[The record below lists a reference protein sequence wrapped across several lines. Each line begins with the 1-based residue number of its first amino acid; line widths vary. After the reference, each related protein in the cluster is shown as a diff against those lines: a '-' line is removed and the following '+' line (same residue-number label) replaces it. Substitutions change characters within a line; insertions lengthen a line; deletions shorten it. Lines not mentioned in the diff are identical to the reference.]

1 MARSRLRL
9 NSLLGVAS
17 LCVLAGCETTSSPPT
32 TSSGGS
38 VAPEPFAR
46 VEEAPAPSL
55 APPPAPPV
63 RPSAG
68 RLWLPDGCTA
78 EQGEDGFSVSCP
90 EGGLEVRW
98 AQGPPPPERL
108 DSWTQERIDSLRSHG
123 VPMVLVGLPQCTVQ
137 DEPVDCKRLLGRSAE
152 GVEETMF
159 LAVGPSPDGG
169 AVEVNCYWNKRA
181 DENSFQSLCQQ
192 VLRRI

>member
-1 MARSRLRL
+1 MSSLAARRPQARQPLLPGLRR
-9 NSLLGVAS
+9 
-17 LCVLAGCETTSSPPT
+17 
-32 TSSGGS
+32 
-38 VAPEPFAR
+38 AR
-46 VEEAPAPSL
+46 VVREGRGPQPRPCATASTAGATIRRTTLAARCALPS
-55 APPPAPPV
+55 
-63 RPSAG
+63 R
-68 RLWLPDGCTA
+68 
-78 EQGEDGFSVSCP
+78 EDGFSVCP